1 MFRSLTVAIIAV
13 LVNVL
18 PIAAIAGWMGFAD
31 IDLKVS
37 TGIVFCIAFGIAVDD
52 TIHFLS
58 RLRIELTRGIALPA
72 ALRAT
77 HRSTGKA
84 IVLTSVILCAG
95 FSVLTLS
102 DFAGTVFLGASIA
115 GSLAVAVA
123 LDLLLL
129 PWLLLKF
136 YRPRRTSVA

>member
-1 MFRSLTVAIIAV
+1 
-13 LVNVL
+13 
-18 PIAAIAGWMGFAD
+18 
-31 IDLKVS
+31 
-37 TGIVFCIAFGIAVDD
+37 
-52 TIHFLS
+52 
-58 RLRIELTRGIALPA
+58 
-72 ALRAT
+72 LRAT

-136 YRPRRTSVA
+136 YRPRRTSAA